1 MYSCL
6 DDYGKKRN
14 LITDQ
19 TQFPCPSLVQQNTQ
33 NFYNYDLLD
42 TNQSQSSY
50 NNREYFKQFEKKPEV
65 NNNKTLVSSFP
76 NLKKN
81 NDSFSKTI
89 VSSFPSLKKEI
100 ESSQKPLDN
109 STDNHTKL
117 LPVLDT
123 NFNLRE
129 ICKQCILLEDHLT
142 QKEKRCIDCC
152 IKHFLAIE
160 ALSEEALSLDKDKKL
175 FNKIEDLPDKIRKIQ
190 KKWIENKENSH
201 ECSQMLRSIRKSLM
215 EESFPVIFE
224 SNKSCD
230 GNKCKI

>member
-19 TQFPCPSLVQQNTQ
+19 TKFPCPSLVQQNTP
-33 NFYNYDLLD
+33 NFYNYDLLN
-42 TNQSQSSY
+42 TNQSSTSY
-50 NNREYFKQFEKKPEV
+50 NNREYYKPFEEDEKINHV
-65 NNNKTLVSSFP
+65 QNNISNSKTLVTSIP
-76 NLKKN
+76 H
-81 NDSFSKTI
+81 
-89 VSSFPSLKKEI
+89 LKKEI
-100 ESSQKPLDN
+100 NVHSTPISKKSPLEN
-109 STDNHTKL
+109 ISKNEL

-142 QKEKRCIDCC
+142 QKEKRCMDCC

-160 ALSEEALSLDKDKKL
+160 ALSEEALSLDKDKQV
-175 FNKIEDLPDKIRKIQ
+175 FDKIEDLPNKIRRIQ
-190 KKWIENKENSH
+190 KKWVENKENSH

-215 EESFPVIFE
+215 EESFPIIFE
-224 SNKSCD
+224 SKKSCD

>member
-6 DDYGKKRN
+6 NDYGKKRN

-19 TQFPCPSLVQQNTQ
+19 TKFPCPSLVQQNTP

-42 TNQSQSSY
+42 TNQSQTSY
-50 NNREYFKQFEKKPEV
+50 NNREYYTPFKEDKKI
-65 NNNKTLVSSFP
+65 NNKTLVSSIP
-76 NLKKN
+76 Q
-81 NDSFSKTI
+81 
-89 VSSFPSLKKEI
+89 LKKETGV
-100 ESSQKPLDN
+100 SSKPNVNKFLLPG
-109 STDNHTKL
+109 STNNNNGL

-142 QKEKRCIDCC
+142 QKEKRCVDCC

-160 ALSEEALSLDKDKKL
+160 ALSEEALSLDKDKQV
-175 FNKIEDLPDKIRKIQ
+175 FDKIEDLPNKIRKIQ

-215 EESFPVIFE
+215 EDSFPIIFE
-224 SNKSCD
+224 SKKSCD

>member
-19 TQFPCPSLVQQNTQ
+19 TKFPCPSLVRQDTT

-42 TNQSQSSY
+42 NQSKMSY
-50 NNREYFKQFEKKPEV
+50 NNREYYKPFEENKKI
-65 NNNKTLVSSFP
+65 NNKTLVSSISP
-76 NLKKN
+76 H
-81 NDSFSKTI
+81 
-89 VSSFPSLKKEI
+89 LKKENGF
-100 ESSQKPLDN
+100 SSIPVVSKCSLVN
-109 STDNHTKL
+109 STNNNKGL

-142 QKEKRCIDCC
+142 QKEKRCVDCC

-160 ALSEEALSLDKDKKL
+160 ALSEEALSLDKDKQVFDKIEYL
-175 FNKIEDLPDKIRKIQ
+175 PNKIREIQ
-190 KKWIENKENSH
+190 KKWVENKENSH
-201 ECSQMLRSIRKSLM
+201 ECSQMLRSIRKELM
-215 EESFPVIFE
+215 EDSFSVIFE
-224 SNKSCD
+224 SKKSCD